1 MRSTAKKTTIL
12 ATAAAIGFSSL
23 FLAAGPASAAPT
35 GCSQGGTLLAD
46 NVCEL
51 RLTAVGESTFTPT
64 AAMSKLEVLLVAGG
78 GQGSDASNGYGGAGG
93 GGEVKVVGFDEST
106 PPSLD
111 LVVGGAGS
119 TSSVTTPSRF
129 VFAQPGSGSFL
140 PGPDGANGGTSGN
153 GNAGWTYVPG
163 GSAGGGAG
171 ASPVDANT
179 GGAGVV
185 VRDIAPSGSLFS
197 NDLDCFGGGGAVGI
211 HSGTFG
217 TASCGG
223 GYMVDG
229 ESSATIVAPLAN
241 SGGGGAG
248 GTTVSGTDQTAR
260 AGATGLVVLR
270 WVEPQQ
276 ITVTFESNGHGAA
289 IAPQTFLQGGM
300 ATEPATPEEDGFV
313 FNGWF
318 SDAGLTTAVDFTTP
332 LTASTT
338 FYASWSAVTAPPTTT
353 PGSNAPTAVTPAPRA
368 LAATGTAIDPW
379 SVPIGL
385 AALTAGLG
393 LVVVGARRARAN

>member
-1 MRSTAKKTTIL
+1 MRSAAKKTTML

-23 FLAAGPASAAPT
+23 FLTAGPATAAPT
-35 GCSQGGTLLAD
+35 GCSQGATLLAD

-64 AAMSKLEVLLVAGG
+64 ATMSQLEVLLVAGG
-78 GQGSDASNGYGGAGG
+78 GQGSDASNGYGGGGG
-93 GGEVKVVGFDEST
+93 GGEVKVVGFGEST
-106 PPSLD
+106 PESLV
-111 LVVGGAGS
+111 LVVAGS
-119 TSSVTTPSRF
+119 NSISSVTTPSSF
-129 VFAQPGSGSFL
+129 IFAQPGSSSSI
-140 PGPDGANGGTSGN
+140 GPNGASGGASGN
-153 GNAGWTYVPG
+153 GNAGWTSVPG
-163 GSAGGGAG
+163 GGAGGGAG
-171 ASPVDANT
+171 ASPIDANT

-185 VRDIAPSGSLFS
+185 VDDIAPTGSLFS
-197 NDLDCFGGGGAVGI
+197 GDLDCFGGGGAVGI

-229 ESSATIVAPLAN
+229 ESSATIVAPVAN

-260 AGATGLVVLR
+260 AGASGLVVLR
-270 WVEPQQ
+270 WVEPQE
-276 ITVTFESNGHGAA
+276 ITVTFDSNGHGAPV
-289 IAPQTFLQGGM
+289 APQTFLQGGT
-300 ATEPATPEEDGFV
+300 ATEPATPEEAGFV

-318 SDAGLTTAVDFTTP
+318 SDAGLTTAADFTTP

-338 FYASWSAVTAPPTTT
+338 FYASWSAVAVSPAT
-353 PGSNAPTAVTPAPRA
+353 PGSNAPTAVTPAPPA

-379 SVPIGL
+379 SVPIGV

>member
-1 MRSTAKKTTIL
+1 MRSAAKKTTML

-23 FLAAGPASAAPT
+23 FLTAGPATAAPT
-35 GCSQGGTLLAD
+35 GCSQGATLLTD

-51 RLTAVGESTFTPT
+51 RLTTVGESTFTPT
-64 AAMSKLEVLLVAGG
+64 AEMSQLEVLLVAGG
-78 GQGSDASNGYGGAGG
+78 GQGTDAANGYGGGGG
-93 GGEVKVVGFDEST
+93 GGEVKVVGFGEST

-111 LVVGGAGS
+111 LFVGGSSSAS
-119 TSSVTTPSRF
+119 TVTNQGTTT
-129 VFAQPGSGSFL
+129 AALPGQVGSFNSE
-140 PGPDGANGGTSGN
+140 GGNGGASGN

-185 VRDIAPSGSLFS
+185 VGDIAPDGSLFS
-197 NDLDCFGGGGAVGI
+197 DDLDCFGGGGAIGI

-217 TASCGG
+217 IASCGG

-229 ESSATIVAPLAN
+229 ETSATIIAPVAN

-248 GTTVSGTDQTAR
+248 GTTVLGSDQTAR
-260 AGATGLVVLR
+260 AGASGLVVLR
-270 WVEPQQ
+270 WVEPQE
-276 ITVTFESNGHGAA
+276 ITVTFDNNGHGAA
-289 IAPQTFLQGGM
+289 IAPQTFLQGGT
-300 ATEPATPEEDGFV
+300 ATEPATPQEAGFV

-318 SDAGLTTAVDFTTP
+318 SDAGLKTAADFTTP

-338 FYASWSAVTAPPTTT
+338 FYASWSAA
-353 PGSNAPTAVTPAPRA
+353 AVTPAAAAAPTA
-368 LAATGTAIDPW
+368 PVLAATGTAVDP
-379 SVPIGL
+379 SAVPIGL
-385 AALTAGLG
+385 AALIAGLG
-393 LVVVGARRARAN
+393 LVIVRARRTRAE